1 MWSLK
6 GVFFYYAIMEYVN
19 HTDCLELPFQTL
31 QHTNLKIRWGI
42 LLFLNESSAIA
53 LDVRRSCIAQN
64 AIVFRDI
71 DLQCPVYQRAE
82 YQFACLELVR
92 IISK

>member
-1 MWSLK
+1 MKTIQIALN
-6 GVFFYYAIMEYVN
+6 FRFR
-19 HTDCLELPFQTL
+19 TL
-31 QHTNLKIRWGI
+31 QHTSLKIRWGI

-82 YQFACLELVR
+82 YQFARFASHYGCHFTEHR
-92 IISK
+92 C